1 MFEKVLAE
9 AKQGF
14 AVNDSGRVVI
24 EHPSLNNSI
33 VVPLRPL
40 EQLDA
45 ETVMQIIEKTL
56 TSHEELDITDG
67 FNINVGI
74 INQPKGSGRLR
85 ITKLHG
91 ENNSLHRK
99 QAIINI
105 VNVDH
110 MCMARA
116 IAMSWAK
123 LHTVTAEEWQTTAP
137 KGCDVTHML
146 RHQMV
151 PKYHYSNMLSKTRH
165 EQETFARTLCRLTGV
180 STERPA
186 SLNDIP
192 AFEDVLD
199 VNILVISA
207 KLGNKFVRITDNTHR
222 KNVYLYLVNDHYH
235 AIANISGFFLSHYFC
250 ESCLQPYDHNH
261 RHFCATTC
269 IVCKRDGCLETDTPL
284 SCRRCHM
291 TCRSL
296 ECFNRHKQN
305 TVSKGKNRRR
315 SPSQCDTW
323 WKCTTCRKTLHVED
337 RTPEDHLCGE
347 YKCQSCGR
355 YVLNDHQCYVR
366 ATPTEEEHIPKF
378 IFFDLECTQDDV
390 LQCEE

>member
-1 MFEKVLAE
+1 VSF
-9 AKQGF
+9 
-14 AVNDSGRVVI
+14 
-24 EHPSLNNSI
+24 
-33 VVPLRPL
+33 
-40 EQLDA
+40 
-45 ETVMQIIEKTL
+45 
-56 TSHEELDITDG
+56 DG
-67 FNINVGI
+67 SF
-74 INQPKGSGRLR
+74 
-85 ITKLHG
+85 
-91 ENNSLHRK
+91 
-99 QAIINI
+99 
-105 VNVDH
+105 
-110 MCMARA
+110 
-116 IAMSWAK
+116 
-123 LHTVTAEEWQTTAP
+123 
-137 KGCDVTHML
+137 
-146 RHQMV
+146 
-151 PKYHYSNMLSKTRH
+151 Y
-165 EQETFARTLCRLTGV
+165 
-180 STERPA
+180 ERPA

-192 AFEDVLD
+192 AFEDLLD

-222 KNVYLYLVNDHYH
+222 KNLYLYLVDDHYH

-347 YKCQSCGR
+347 YKCQSCAR

-366 ATPTEEEHIPKF
+366 ATPIEEEHIPKF
-378 IFFDLECTQDDV
+378 IFFYFECTQDDV
-390 LQCEE
+390 LQCEEGYLTHKIPSCQQCKEGSPCKSCTLCQNCTNSWCGKMEHRPNLLVAHTVCPKCIAKELTPKYKCKSCGTRCETCGDEEYEGPPCKDTCGFREVVFKGNDTADQFGA